1 MKKLEIGQRRRW
13 QSKTHSGSGVITAI
27 KPTAKGDYYTLKTS
41 GHPRGQVSV
50 RASQLT

>member
-13 QSKTHSGSGVITAI
+13 KSKTHSGSGVIIAVT
-27 KPTAKGDYYTLKTS
+27 PTAKGPYYTLKTT
-41 GHPRGQVSV
+41 GHPAGVVSV